1 MGVLTCP
8 CDEILAGARNTGA
21 DGAHAHAG
29 NLGRLLI
36 GITQY
41 LGEDEGFAAVG
52 REGVDKRT
60 RVDPLAPRRGV
71 FRRRTHRVFVL
82 RGRLSRPGHIVA
94 NIIHPHAPGQGEQPR
109 ARGGTGGETR
119 QGADDTQIGLLG
131 EIVSPLGPAQ
141 VRQQAPHIILG
152 GFDKLRQ
159 RRAVAATG
167 PKGEVGDAGVVCCGV
182 VSHLNES
189 TSTPYSL
196 WRALTTVQGFA
207 TLEGTD
213 PELPGGIND

>member
-8 CDEILAGARNTGA
+8 RNEILAGARHSGA

-36 GITQY
+36 GIAQY

-60 RVDPLAPRRGV
+60 RVDPLAPRRGF
-71 FRRRTHRVFVL
+71 FRRRAHCVLIL

-94 NIIHPHAPGQGEQPR
+94 NIVHPHAPGQRQQPR
-109 ARGGTGGETR
+109 AGGGPRRKAR
-119 QGADDTQIGLLG
+119 QGADDAQIGLLG
-131 EIVSPLGPAQ
+131 EIVGPLGPAQ

-152 GFDKLRQ
+152 GLDKLRQ

-167 PKGEVGDAGVVCCGV
+167 PKGKVGDAGVICCGV

-189 TSTPYSL
+189 TSSPYTPF
-196 WRALTTVQGFA
+196 RPLTTGDSFA
-207 TLEGTD
+207 TLVVH
-213 PELPGGIND
+213 IH